1 MARKLDRR
9 TFIGAAA
16 GAAGATALGPWGPV
30 SLGSGKGKKN
40 GHRIVPRGRLGVQQ
54 FSIRDSITRLNES
67 VSGYLGRAELP
78 G

>member
-30 SLGSGKGKKN
+30 SLGQRQGQEEWAPDRS
-40 GHRIVPRGRLGVQQ
+40 
-54 FSIRDSITRLNES
+54 
-67 VSGYLGRAELP
+67 A
-78 G
+78 